1 MELPLTPVHYL
12 LTSPCIRAERADRPD
27 SVAIPEAGG
36 TPAPTDWEPGT
47 VETAMKRISIGR
59 QRLAAAFPVRK
70 IVMWIIGLL
79 IGLLV
84 GGFIFDEEGAVVGAV
99 FGAITGLWISLL
111 KQNRVVTE
119 LQARVRALE
128 TGTGVREEVGTSE
141 ATAQPAATGRDS
153 AAAAQTPPQ
162 VTASE
167 TAPPAAQT
175 PSIQA
180 QDQIA
185 KPGTPEGERAE
196 APATTQPG
204 MAEVTRLWNW
214 LTGGNALV
222 RVGVIVLFFGVAF
235 LLKYA
240 YEHTHLPIELRLTGV
255 AIGAIV
261 MLVIGWRLRTRKP
274 VYALAIQGGG
284 VGVLYLVVFGAFRL
298 FGLLPGE
305 AAFVLLI
312 AIAALSAMLAIL
324 QNAQSL
330 AVLGVSGGFLAPI
343 LASTGSGSHVM
354 LFSYYVVLNLGIL
367 GMALYKAWR
376 PLNVLG
382 FGFTFGI
389 GSLWGARFYR
399 DDLFVS
405 TEPFLVF
412 FTLLYVLI
420 AIIFAFRQAPRLK
433 HYVDSTLIFGTPL
446 VAFGLQ
452 TRLVRPFEYGA
463 AWSAIALAAVY
474 LGLAA
479 VLYRRHQETLRML
492 VEAFLALGIIFVTLA
507 IPLAVDGRW
516 TSAAW
521 ALEGA
526 AAYWV
531 GVHQGRKAP
540 RVFGLLLQ
548 LAAGVAFL
556 GDVQSRTGDMPI
568 LNTFYMGTV
577 FIALAGLFCNYTIER
592 HAAKVGHTA
601 MQVSIAIFAWGLA
614 WWVFGGLHEIHEHV
628 PRAQRISVSLLF
640 LAGSCTVF
648 SILFGRGWWIA
659 RFPALA
665 LPPLM
670 AIALLQTFLT
680 SVPAHPLAG
689 FGFLA
694 WPLAFALHFYILR
707 RDDTVRMT
715 QPDRGIPQLG
725 YVPIAHAAGVWLL
738 AAAGALELSW
748 QIDHVVAGTRVWSL
762 IGWALVPVILIITG
776 SSRAVQQRWPVSEY
790 AHAYLWK
797 GIVPLVAFAY
807 LWSLYANWDSNGNPA
822 PLPYVPFLNPLD
834 IAQMLV
840 FAAAIGWWRSLQ
852 PAQIED
858 AARLPANWKW
868 GLFGGIVFFWL
879 NGVLLR
885 TLHHWGGVP
894 YDFGA
899 MLRSPLAQT
908 AVSIFW
914 TLLALTAMLF
924 ATRRINRWLW
934 LTGAALMGV
943 VVVKLFIID
952 LAKVGGVERIVSFL
966 AVGVLMLVIG
976 YVAPVPPRQQ
986 TEAA

>member
-1 MELPLTPVHYL
+1 
-12 LTSPCIRAERADRPD
+12 
-27 SVAIPEAGG
+27 
-36 TPAPTDWEPGT
+36 
-47 VETAMKRISIGR
+47 
-59 QRLAAAFPVRK
+59 
-70 IVMWIIGLL
+70 MWMIGLL

-84 GGFIFDEEGAVVGAV
+84 GGFIERGEGAVVGAV
-99 FGAITGLWISLL
+99 LGAVAGLAISLV
-111 KQNRVVTE
+111 KRVSVLTD
-119 LQARVRALE
+119 LQERVRTLEARVSEMRDELAAARGIPRQASTAERDAAATTSPDVAPATPDAE
-128 TGTGVREEVGTSE
+128 TPPPVA
-141 ATAQPAATGRDS
+141 ATETPPAAPQPASTTPQDRSTRPVESGHER
-153 AAAAQTPPQ
+153 AAAATP
-162 VTASE
+162 ASSGL
-167 TAPPAAQT
+167 ADV
-175 PSIQA
+175 IR
-180 QDQIA
+180 I
-185 KPGTPEGERAE
+185 
-196 APATTQPG
+196 
-204 MAEVTRLWNW
+204 WNW

-222 RVGVIVLFFGVAF
+222 RVGVVVLFFGVAF

-240 YEHTHLPIELRLTGV
+240 YEHTHVPIELRLTGV

-261 MLVIGWRLRTRKP
+261 MLVIGWRLRARKP

-312 AIAALSAMLAIL
+312 AIAVLSAMLAIL

-343 LASTGSGSHVM
+343 LTSTGGGSHVM
-354 LFSYYVVLNLGIL
+354 LFSYYVVLNLGIFAI
-367 GMALYKAWR
+367 ALYKAWR
-376 PLNVLG
+376 PLNVIG
-382 FGFTFGI
+382 FVFTFGI
-389 GSLWGARFYR
+389 GSMWGARFYR
-399 DDLFVS
+399 DDLFSS

-412 FTLLYVLI
+412 FTLLYIVI
-420 AIIFAFRQAPRLK
+420 AVIFAFRQAPRLK

-452 TRLVRPFEYGA
+452 ARLIKPFEYGA
-463 AWSAIALAAVY
+463 AWSAVALAALY
-474 LGLAA
+474 LSLAA

-540 RVFGLLLQ
+540 RIFGLLLQ
-548 LAAGVAFL
+548 FAAGVAFL
-556 GDVQSRTGDMPI
+556 GDVQSRVGDVPI

-577 FIALAGLFCNYTIER
+577 FIALAGLFCNYIIER
-592 HAAKVGHTA
+592 HASKVGHTA
-601 MQVSIAIFAWGLA
+601 MQVSIAIFVWGLA
-614 WWVFGGLHEIHEHV
+614 WWVFGGLHEIDEHV
-628 PRAQRISVSLLF
+628 ARAQQASVSLLF

-648 SILFGRGWWIA
+648 NVLFGRGWWIA
-659 RFPALA
+659 RFPSLA

-670 AIALLQTFLT
+670 AITLLQKFFT
-680 SVPAHPLAG
+680 SVPTHPLSG
-689 FGFLA
+689 FGLLA
-694 WPLAFALHFYILR
+694 WPIAFALHFFILR
-707 RDDTVRMT
+707 RDDTVRLT
-715 QPDRGIPQLG
+715 QTGRGIAQLG
-725 YVPIAHAAGVWLL
+725 YIANAHAAGVWLL

-748 QIDHVVAGTRVWSL
+748 QIGHLVAGTHVWSL
-762 IGWALVPVILIITG
+762 IGWALVPVALIIAA
-776 SSRAVQQRWPVSEY
+776 SSRTVQQRWPVKEY
-790 AHAYLWK
+790 AHAYLWT
-797 GIVPLVAFAY
+797 GIVPLVA
-807 LWSLYANWDSNGNPA
+807 LLGMWSLYANWESNGNPA

-840 FAAAIGWWRSLQ
+840 FAATIAWWRSLG
-852 PAQIED
+852 PAQIDD

-868 GLFGGIVFFWL
+868 GMFGGIMFVWL

-894 YDFGA
+894 YDFGV
-899 MLRSPLAQT
+899 MLRSALAQT

-914 TLLALTAMLF
+914 TVLALGAMLF

-934 LTGAALMGV
+934 LTGAALMAV
-943 VVVKLFIID
+943 VVIKLFIID

-986 TEAA
+986 TETA